1 MNFLH
6 RLRNKFKIKGNS
18 NQIKIEKKVRIASCK
33 ITIKGDNN
41 ILLISSHSIL
51 RGVEIEIVGN
61 NCSIEIGSNC
71 VIGRNCYL
79 SAKEENTHLVIK
91 NDCML
96 SRNIKIM
103 TSDGHPIFFEKQRL
117 NEAKNIYI
125 GNHVW
130 LADNVTILKNVRIED
145 NSIVGINSTVTSSI
159 PPNSIAVGNPAKVV
173 KDNISW
179 KN

>member
-71 VIGRNCYL
+71 VIGQNCYL
-79 SAKEENTHLVIK
+79 SAKRGKYSFN
-91 NDCML
+91 
-96 SRNIKIM
+96 
-103 TSDGHPIFFEKQRL
+103 
-117 NEAKNIYI
+117 Y
-125 GNHVW
+125 
-130 LADNVTILKNVRIED
+130 
-145 NSIVGINSTVTSSI
+145 
-159 PPNSIAVGNPAKVV
+159 
-173 KDNISW
+173 
-179 KN
+179 